1 MDQNFSELL
10 KTDKCSPLI
19 VYGIIVVITAVCIY
33 NVKTDFS
40 KFGDNHKI
48 KNISDMFMWYELALL
63 LITGVL
69 MFGLCQYNENTMA
82 WSVLFAPLV
91 AYTAKTILVFWSVS
105 SMQKVVPPD
114 VNVQT
119 VNSAQTSQAIQNAL
133 SQQMKQQAA
142 IQTPQQ
148 QVLPSQ
154 RLGSNAVPGMV
165 KPLNSDYNLL

>member
-1 MDQNFSELL
+1 MEQSFSDLF
-10 KTDKCSPLI
+10 KMDKCSPLMA
-19 VYGIIVVITAVCIY
+19 YGVIVVITAICIY
-33 NVKTDFS
+33 NVRSEFNRV
-40 KFGDNHKI
+40 GHNPKI
-48 KNISDMFMWYELALL
+48 KNINDMFMWYELALL

-82 WSVLFAPLV
+82 WGVLFAPLV

-119 VNSAQTSQAIQNAL
+119 VNRAQTSQAIQNAL

-142 IQTPQQ
+142 IQTPHQ